1 VHTSGRLELSQK
13 LKISV
18 IDDDDLV
25 REGIESLLRSL
36 HHDVD
41 TFASAAEHLEPNR
54 VHDYSCIIADMQMPD
69 MSGIDLQKR
78 LSKDGFS
85 IPIIFMSA
93 SPTEALTRRVMD
105 AGAVGFLCKPFKIE
119 YLIDYLGKALQ
130 KNPKKDSV

>member
-1 VHTSGRLELSQK
+1 MLHTSGILELSK
-13 LKISV
+13 NFKISI

-36 HHDVD
+36 RYDVD
-41 TFASAAEHLEPNR
+41 TFASAAEYLACDR
-54 VHDYSCIIADMQMPD
+54 LHDYSCIVADMQMPD

-78 LSKDGFS
+78 LLKDGFS

-105 AGAVGFLCKPFKIE
+105 AGAVGFLCKPLKIEFLIE
-119 YLIDYLGKALQ
+119 YLGQARKR
-130 KNPKKDSV
+130 KSEER

>member
-1 VHTSGRLELSQK
+1 MHTTGRLELPQK

-25 REGIESLLRSL
+25 RDGIESLLRSL
-36 HHDVD
+36 HYDVD
-41 TFASAAEHLEPNR
+41 TFASAAEYLACSR

-69 MSGIDLQKR
+69 LSGIDLQKR

-93 SPTEALTRRVMD
+93 SPTAHLQTRS
-105 AGAVGFLCKPFKIE
+105 PT
-119 YLIDYLGKALQ
+119 
-130 KNPKKDSV
+130 